1 MPLGHQP
8 GKHKQI
14 VKIFHGDPPG
24 RLPHCNKVSLNALH
38 HLLGQVERGLPALGE
53 EGAELGEKCSSEIG
67 ANLREILL
75 SYEQQAPS
83 VLLFSLSPCMLV
95 KPTPLYF
102 SVITSA
108 EALQSGFNISCKSDG
123 SMDLGQRNA
132 YNLLLCFMNMI
143 NTCPQ
148 KAPDKVCRCH
158 IPVSGT

>member
-8 GKHKQI
+8 GKHKKI

-24 RLPHCNKVSLNALH
+24 RLPHCNKVALNALH

-75 SYEQQAPS
+75 SFKHQA
-83 VLLFSLSPCMLV
+83 LSPHGMLV

-123 SMDLGQRNA
+123 SMDLGQKIA
-132 YNLLLCFMNMI
+132 
-143 NTCPQ
+143 
-148 KAPDKVCRCH
+148 
-158 IPVSGT
+158 